1 MNRNIVAME
10 VASSDYAGLVLI
22 ADGFGRG
29 VEAQISFLCG
39 KDVSKSNLPRVSQGA
54 NIL

>member
-1 MNRNIVAME
+1 ME

-29 VEAQISFLCG
+29 VEAQISFL
-39 KDVSKSNLPRVSQGA
+39 LMWQGGA
-54 NIL
+54 CT